1 MKLMTKMGIEI
12 EKKITMGTLLN
23 VGVILVMVVLA
34 FAYLDSEITK
44 VTEQQ
49 QRHEQF
55 RMEVRQNYIDRE
67 RLDYMVIQRLDR
79 MERNIEGKLDRIS
92 KSLNVPDDGN

>member
-1 MKLMTKMGIEI
+1 MTKMGIQI

-23 VGVILVMVVLA
+23 AGVILVMVVIA
-34 FAYLDSEITK
+34 FAYLDSEISK
-44 VTEQQ
+44 LTEQQ

-79 MERNIEGKLDRIS
+79 MERNIEEKLDRIS
-92 KSLNVPDDGN
+92 KSLNVPDDRN

>member
-1 MKLMTKMGIEI
+1 MGIQI

-23 VGVILVMVVLA
+23 AGVILVMVVIA
-34 FAYLDSEITK
+34 FAYLDSEIGK
-44 VTEQQ
+44 LTEQQ

-79 MERNIEGKLDRIS
+79 MERNIEEKLDRIS
-92 KSLNVPDDGN
+92 KSLNVPDDRN